1 MLALFYRPSR
11 RAWTSHANLLSR
23 MALVGALATFLV
35 IEIAFVFEA
44 LVATIA
50 GWHELRTLPLSEG
63 LEMFGLTVLSVQ
75 V

>member
-1 MLALFYRPSR
+1 
-11 RAWTSHANLLSR
+11 

-63 LEMFGLTVLSVQ
+63 LEMFGLTVLSVH